1 LPRIIVVY
9 MAEDDPRKNT
19 SLKMI
24 RHGLAILVQPRRIK
38 GRPLILDPYSDEYL
52 GRWNRG
58 VIEKYGLLVYDC
70 SWKKLRS
77 HRTIH
82 VRGLHRKLP
91 PLLPGNPINYAKP
104 CMLSSIEAV
113 AATLYITGYPDLYK
127 RLLGLYKWMNTFHTL
142 NEELLREYSRAENP
156 EMLRRIIRDFWG
168 DHVPC

>member
-1 LPRIIVVY
+1 MIVY

-24 RHGLAILVQPRRIK
+24 RHGLAFRVHPRRVK
-38 GRPLILDPYSDEYL
+38 GRPLVLDPYSGEYL
-52 GRWNRG
+52 GPWNRG
-58 VIEKYGLLVYDC
+58 VIEKHGLLVYDC
-70 SWKKLRS
+70 SWKKLAR
-77 HRTIH
+77 HRTVH

-91 PLLPGNPINYAKP
+91 PLLPGNPINYARL

-113 AATLYITGYPDLYK
+113 AATLYITGYHDLYGK
-127 RLLGLYKWMNTFHTL
+127 LLGLYKWMNTFHAL

-156 EMLRRIIRDFWG
+156 EALRRIIRDFWG